1 MTVKPARSPSRST
14 ELDLDLCV
22 ANAGGNRYDL
32 IIQAAARARQI
43 AYRHKLSESKDP
55 IYPAMTALLEIQN
68 RVMD

>member
-1 MTVKPARSPSRST
+1 MTVKPVRPLSRST

-32 IIQAAARARQI
+32 VIMAAARARQL
-43 AYRHKLSESKDP
+43 AYRHKLSESKEP